1 MNWKPITMAEAVEL
15 TNAGESTVY
24 MLTPMTDFTMV
35 KDLAAADGFVLAE
48 DELDPD
54 LETHV
59 IHVGEDPEEDDEDL
73 DDEEDEQP
81 DEDDEEIAEEPEEED
96 EPEDETDETED
107 EAVPAEDT
115 KPSAVHQKI
124 VNMYLAGRTIKYIAQ
139 ELDKTPGTVH
149 YHLRKEGLV

>member
-1 MNWKPITMAEAVEL
+1 MAEAVEL

-24 MLTPMTDFTMV
+24 MLTPMTSFTFT

-48 DELDPD
+48 DELD

-73 DDEEDEQP
+73 EDEEDEQP
-81 DEDDEEIAEEPEEED
+81 DEDDEEIAEDPEEED
-96 EPEDETDETED
+96 EPEDEPAENED
-107 EAVPAEDT
+107 EPAPSEDT

-139 ELDKTPGTVH
+139 ELDKSAGTVH

>member
-1 MNWKPITMAEAVEL
+1 MAEAVAL
-15 TNAGESTVY
+15 TYAGGSTVY
-24 MLTPMTDFTMV
+24 MLTPMTDYTMV

-48 DELDPD
+48 EETDPD
-54 LETHV
+54 LETHI
-59 IHVGEDPEEDDEDL
+59 IHVGEDP
-73 DDEEDEQP
+73 DEEDEQP
-81 DEDDEEIAEEPEEED
+81 DEDDEEIAEDPEEED

-139 ELDKTPGTVH
+139 ELGKSAGTVH
-149 YHLRKEGLV
+149 YHLRKDGLV

>member
-1 MNWKPITMAEAVEL
+1 MAEAVEL

-24 MLTPMTDFTMV
+24 MLTPMTDYTFA
-35 KDLAAADGFVLAE
+35 KDLAAADGFVLVE
-48 DELDPD
+48 EETDP
-54 LETHV
+54 
-59 IHVGEDPEEDDEDL
+59 EDDERFPAEPEQWTESDN
-73 DDEEDEQP
+73 EEDEEP
-81 DEDDEEIAEEPEEED
+81 DEEAEEIAANPEKEDEPEEEAD
-96 EPEDETDETED
+96 ENEDEADENED

-139 ELDKTPGTVH
+139 ELGKSAGTVH